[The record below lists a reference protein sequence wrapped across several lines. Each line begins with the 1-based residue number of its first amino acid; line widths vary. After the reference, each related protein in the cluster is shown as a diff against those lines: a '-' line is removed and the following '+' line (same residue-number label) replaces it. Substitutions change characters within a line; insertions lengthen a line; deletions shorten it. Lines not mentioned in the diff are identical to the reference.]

1 MKTRI
6 IQDSPEPVDA
16 DEDRPSDVPAADVAR
31 APDDTRTEIGG
42 ADHSTADDP
51 NSIGGTP

>member
-6 IQDSPEPVDA
+6 IQDGPEPA
-16 DEDRPSDVPAADVAR
+16 DPEEDRPSDVPAAEF
-31 APDDTRTEIGG
+31 APAGDDLRTDPAG
-42 ADHSTADDP
+42 ADHSTAHDP

>member
-6 IQDSPEPVDA
+6 IQDGPEPVDPE
-16 DEDRPSDVPAADVAR
+16 EDRPSDVPGADVAR
-31 APDDTRTEIGG
+31 APDDTRTDPEGE
-42 ADHSTADDP
+42 DHSTARDP